1 MREPL
6 RRRSSIRVLVLCQY
20 SMGEEMKTEKLLLL
34 LLILNFTGVSF
45 AQELKKEFIEPQP
58 QESRSTAVKVKGGTM
73 LFLAG
78 HTASQPRPDVDL
90 GNFEAQ
96 FKATFEK
103 IRNTL
108 NKAGGTFDDIVSM
121 GVFLTDLRYIPEFSK
136 LAKDIFKK
144 NYPAMTFVEVSH
156 LARPQ
161 SLMEIQPIAVIP

>member
-1 MREPL
+1 
-6 RRRSSIRVLVLCQY
+6 
-20 SMGEEMKTEKLLLL
+20 MKFAQSLLLL
-34 LLILNFTGVSF
+34 VLISGTSF
-45 AQELKKEFIEPQP
+45 GQELKKEFIDPQP
-58 QESRSTAVKVKGGTM
+58 QDARSTAVKIKGGTL

-108 NKAGGTFDDIVSM
+108 TKAGGSFDDIVSM

-144 NYPAMTFVEVSH
+144 NYPAITFVEVSH

-161 SLMEIQPIAVIP
+161 SLMEIQPIAVVP